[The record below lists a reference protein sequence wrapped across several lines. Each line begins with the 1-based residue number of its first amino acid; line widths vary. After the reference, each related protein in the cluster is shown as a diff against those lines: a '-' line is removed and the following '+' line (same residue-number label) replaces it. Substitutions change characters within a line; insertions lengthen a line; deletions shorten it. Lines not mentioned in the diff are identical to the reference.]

1 MQGENRFIKLLLFS
15 TTEGEVLLYGFSFP
29 TNQPFLSWKQSGI
42 SKKHQSVLTAILPFH
57 EAEIFEK
64 SLTQESTPSMAKI
77 TMKSPQLVIRPIVL
91 VNDTH
96 SRQYGPVVEYAH
108 LKELWNVQKNGL
120 FQEIIHAFGT
130 AGKELYRDVQD
141 LIQWCRE
148 ECGIDFFSQGHR
160 FGNFEHY
167 QSSPLGTSFKILTHK
182 ELELK
187 KVSIQKTEVFS
198 RNLVVNC
205 AAEHRKRW
213 LINQTKLLPAEE
225 SSVEFTAKEPMSRVV
240 VQIWDQETGELLF
253 SDDSTIMLRVNLEMN
268 FGSSSYHIRDSW
280 TKKLLQSASNRK
292 REIEEGIETVRQV
305 TRDRTVSV
313 KSIFHTEIDTALE
326 TGGRLFTDYRKT
338 RCLGAFIPNTG
349 KDGEIDS
356 FLKIREYLAEN
367 SVDRVILAD
376 PYFSVQAAE
385 KLLTRIPRTNVQL
398 DIITCHGMTDPDT
411 GEVSDI
417 CKMYEKFLLSNAKL
431 LHGRLSVRNLRRG
444 NKPVFHDRYL
454 LRFHNDHSID
464 GFLLSNSLN
473 KMGQNYPF
481 VIAPLEREVALE
493 VYEYLTQM
501 CDAKIQEKRPPKER
515 IICDV
520 LYDSTVKPTAQD
532 KRKLSPSP
540 LKEWLGPEY
549 CENGR
554 NTVPKENLS
563 VVVTEVWSH
572 WGQDKEGVCRAL
584 GELCSNVFQWSTEDV
599 AETLKKIHGATEE
612 FLIWF
617 SAFAKE
623 KEQHMVHDQRG
634 INAPEYTLWA
644 LLHDRATVSRAG
656 FHILFDQAGHIWYR
670 ENGWLHGS
678 YCLMLKLDPAAFLL
692 LLDNSRSPLM
702 FDVLAARMLL
712 YFWSEQLLLSA
723 SKSKLLYIQLL
734 CAQWMFSFLRD
745 EKLSNKQVLETL
757 AQLTP
762 QKRSLQTA
770 YFLSQITFF
779 VRTKHTLDPDVREKW
794 KQLYRQL
801 LSLLASDLP
810 HCSEQERNTALFWLY
825 DSEQCSQCSLQL
837 DLSRYIEDPTIREAV
852 LQQAVEGIQ
861 KYLIGSNY
869 ERNLETAVDLYLTS
883 AEQLYRVDTEK
894 QILGKLVDWRTFER
908 ATEPELKN
916 YAYDKWH
923 YAYIQ
928 AKWQLLLLAKYARC
942 HPEAE
947 KTLKWL
953 KEWRTRLPGIANE
966 ESGST

>member
-64 SLTQESTPSMAKI
+64 SLTQESTLSMAKI

-167 QSSPLGTSFKILTHK
+167 QSSPLGTGFKILTHK

-225 SSVEFTAKEPMSRVV
+225 SSVEFTAKEPMSRIV

-417 CKMYEKFLLSNAKL
+417 CKMYEKFLLSNAEL
-431 LHGRLSVRNLRRG
+431 LHGRL
-444 NKPVFHDRYL
+444 
-454 LRFHNDHSID
+454 
-464 GFLLSNSLN
+464 
-473 KMGQNYPF
+473 
-481 VIAPLEREVALE
+481 
-493 VYEYLTQM
+493 
-501 CDAKIQEKRPPKER
+501 
-515 IICDV
+515 
-520 LYDSTVKPTAQD
+520 
-532 KRKLSPSP
+532 
-540 LKEWLGPEY
+540 
-549 CENGR
+549 
-554 NTVPKENLS
+554 
-563 VVVTEVWSH
+563 
-572 WGQDKEGVCRAL
+572 
-584 GELCSNVFQWSTEDV
+584 
-599 AETLKKIHGATEE
+599 
-612 FLIWF
+612 
-617 SAFAKE
+617 
-623 KEQHMVHDQRG
+623 
-634 INAPEYTLWA
+634 
-644 LLHDRATVSRAG
+644 
-656 FHILFDQAGHIWYR
+656 
-670 ENGWLHGS
+670 
-678 YCLMLKLDPAAFLL
+678 
-692 LLDNSRSPLM
+692 
-702 FDVLAARMLL
+702 
-712 YFWSEQLLLSA
+712 
-723 SKSKLLYIQLL
+723 
-734 CAQWMFSFLRD
+734 
-745 EKLSNKQVLETL
+745 
-757 AQLTP
+757 
-762 QKRSLQTA
+762 
-770 YFLSQITFF
+770 
-779 VRTKHTLDPDVREKW
+779 
-794 KQLYRQL
+794 
-801 LSLLASDLP
+801 
-810 HCSEQERNTALFWLY
+810 
-825 DSEQCSQCSLQL
+825 
-837 DLSRYIEDPTIREAV
+837 
-852 LQQAVEGIQ
+852 
-861 KYLIGSNY
+861 
-869 ERNLETAVDLYLTS
+869 
-883 AEQLYRVDTEK
+883 
-894 QILGKLVDWRTFER
+894 
-908 ATEPELKN
+908 
-916 YAYDKWH
+916 
-923 YAYIQ
+923 
-928 AKWQLLLLAKYARC
+928 
-942 HPEAE
+942 
-947 KTLKWL
+947 
-953 KEWRTRLPGIANE
+953 
-966 ESGST
+966 